1 MTAPLRLPPPPRRD
15 SLESLDAY
23 DWREYDAERA
33 EYHALADL
41 RTPAGAA
48 DAVRI
53 WQEDGQ
59 PDALLSL
66 LLLHRLR
73 WRDTR
78 SAADQRET
86 FATLDALCGQ
96 IERHYVAWRAPR
108 IAQTFGA
115 EEGPRE

>member
-1 MTAPLRLPPPPRRD
+1 MTAPLRIPDTPHRD
-15 SLESLDAY
+15 DLASLDAY

-33 EYHALADL
+33 EYNALADL

-66 LLLHRLR
+66 LLMHRLR
-73 WRDTR
+73 WADTR
-78 SAADQRET
+78 RAHDQREAM
-86 FATLDALCGQ
+86 ATLDALCAQ
-96 IERHYVAWRAPR
+96 IARYYVGHAHCVD
-108 IAQTFGA
+108 G
-115 EEGPRE
+115 

>member
-15 SLESLDAY
+15 SFESIDAH
-23 DWREYDAERA
+23 DWRDYDAERA

-48 DAVRI
+48 EAVRI
-53 WQEDGQ
+53 WQEDGE

-66 LLLHRLR
+66 LLMHRLR
-73 WRDTR
+73 WADAHR
-78 SAADQRET
+78 AHDQREAM
-86 FATLDALCGQ
+86 ATLDALCEQ
-96 IERHYVAWRAPR
+96 IERHFVAWRVPR